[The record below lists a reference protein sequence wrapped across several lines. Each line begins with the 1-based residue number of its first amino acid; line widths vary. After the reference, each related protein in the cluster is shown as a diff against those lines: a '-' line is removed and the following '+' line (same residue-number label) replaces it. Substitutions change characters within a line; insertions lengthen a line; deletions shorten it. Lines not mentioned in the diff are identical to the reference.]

1 MSATVQCING
11 KQTIEILVG
20 NGIKQ
25 TVALKDL
32 QKEGCQAFS
41 KFLDLCYFVLKESNI
56 KQYVHFNSFILK
68 YNSRD
73 QGPIS

>member
-41 KFLDLCYFVLKESNI
+41 KSTACFCLFTIDDDDPNL
-56 KQYVHFNSFILK
+56 
-68 YNSRD
+68 SRCEALEEAKK
-73 QGPIS
+73 